1 MKKIVTILTLFF
13 AFTLSV
19 NAQNKIAT
27 DEQTIKELAIV
38 DTKALA
44 NVLDLTAQ
52 DETNFI
58 NLFIYK
64 HTELSHKLSDERKA
78 ILSDIIKKKIEAS
91 LNAENLSR
99 LAKNP
104 KLLEQ
109 VSN

>member
-1 MKKIVTILTLFF
+1 MKKLLTVLTLFL
-13 AFTLSV
+13 AFTVSV
-19 NAQNKIAT
+19 NAQSKIAT
-27 DEQTIKELAIV
+27 NDETIKELAIV

-44 NVLDLTAQ
+44 EVLELTSQ
-52 DETNFI
+52 QETDFI
-58 NLFIYK
+58 NLFVYK
-64 HTELSHKLSDERKA
+64 HKELSHKLSDERKA
-78 ILSDIIKKKIEAS
+78 ILSDVIKKKIEAS